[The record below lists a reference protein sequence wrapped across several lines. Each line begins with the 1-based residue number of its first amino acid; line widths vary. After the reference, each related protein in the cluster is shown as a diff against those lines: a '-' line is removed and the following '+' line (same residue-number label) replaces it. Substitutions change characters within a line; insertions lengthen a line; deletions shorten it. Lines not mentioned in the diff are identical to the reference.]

1 MKKSMCL
8 LMLLALASFGC
19 KSDNQRTAGNS
30 ASPDTSSPS
39 TSSPST
45 SSSSTSTSKDTSNP
59 SSTSSG
65 SAGNEMAQSSTPK
78 VSDEKFITDAAK
90 GNRAEVELGR
100 MVAARASDPRV
111 RSFAKQMVKDHTDA
125 LNQLQKLALQKNI
138 TLSNDI
144 PDDAKDMQ
152 SKLSNETGEQLEKDY
167 MDGMVQDHQKDVQEF
182 QTAAQSASDP
192 DVKQWAGRM
201 VPRLQ
206 EHLQKAQEID
216 QKLNSGQSNPPPG
229 E

>member
-8 LMLLALASFGC
+8 LMLLALVSFGC

-39 TSSPST
+39 ST
-45 SSSSTSTSKDTSNP
+45 SSN
-59 SSTSSG
+59 SG
-65 SAGNEMAQSSTPK
+65 TAGNQMTQSSTPNS
-78 VSDEKFITDAAK
+78 SDEKFITDAAK
-90 GNRAEVELGR
+90 GTRAQVELGR
-100 MVAARASDPRV
+100 MVAARASDPAV
-111 RSFAKQMVKDHTDA
+111 RSFAKQMVKEHTDA

-144 PDDAKDMQ
+144 PDAAKDMQ
-152 SKLSNETGEQLEKDY
+152 SKLSNETGKQLDKDY
-167 MDGMVQDHQKDVQEF
+167 MDGMVQDHQMDVQEF

-192 DVKQWAGRM
+192 DVKQWAGKM
-201 VPRLQ
+201 VPTLQ

-216 QKLNSGQSNPPPG
+216 QKLNSQRNPPPG
-229 E
+229 A

>member
-8 LMLLALASFGC
+8 LMLLALVSFGC

-39 TSSPST
+39 ST
-45 SSSSTSTSKDTSNP
+45 SSN
-59 SSTSSG
+59 SG
-65 SAGNEMAQSSTPK
+65 TAGNQMTQSSTPSS
-78 VSDEKFITDAAK
+78 SDEKFITDAAK
-90 GNRAEVELGR
+90 GTRAQVEIGR
-100 MVAARASDPRV
+100 MVAARASDPAV
-111 RSFAKQMVKDHTDA
+111 RSFAKQMVKEHTDA

-144 PDDAKDMQ
+144 PDAAKDMQ
-152 SKLSNETGEQLEKDY
+152 SKLSNETGKQLDKDY
-167 MDGMVQDHQKDVQEF
+167 MDGMVQDHQMDVQEF

-192 DVKQWAGRM
+192 DVKQWAGKM
-201 VPRLQ
+201 VPTLQ

-216 QKLNSGQSNPPPG
+216 QKLNSQRNPPPG
-229 E
+229 A